1 MGSNYRARHTREA
14 AVIHVHVSPVEFL
27 STAAYVVLFGFL
39 WRTLSA
45 RWSDNAA
52 GQAMAFIF

>member
-1 MGSNYRARHTREA
+1 MHLTVSFPAFLTFALY
-14 AVIHVHVSPVEFL
+14 AVI
-27 STAAYVVLFGFL
+27 FGFL
-39 WRTLSA
+39 WRSLAA